1 MPIKDAPSGKASPS
15 TKVANLLLAFGRN
28 RIRITKLLNSKIIV
42 GTTKTRLTDI
52 GSGFSVPNKNR
63 YEKVADN
70 KATQTAQKIVFSG
83 FIVL

>member
-15 TKVANLLLAFGRN
+15 TKVANLLLALGRN

-52 GSGFSVPNKNR
+52 GSGFSVPNTNR
-63 YEKVADN
+63 YERVADN
-70 KATQTAQKIVFSG
+70 KATQTTQKIVFSG